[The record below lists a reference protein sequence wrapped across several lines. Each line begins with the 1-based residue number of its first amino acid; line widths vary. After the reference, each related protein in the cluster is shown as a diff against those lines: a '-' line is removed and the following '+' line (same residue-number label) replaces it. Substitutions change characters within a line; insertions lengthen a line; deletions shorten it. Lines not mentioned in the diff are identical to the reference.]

1 MKVSPYIADEL
12 ANKVYHLHQ
21 ALEQSKKIISILELE
36 NQNLKDLLSNMYPEN
51 TKYDI
56 ELLEGIEKI

>member
-36 NQNLKDLLSNMYPEN
+36 NQNLKDLLSDIDPEKM
-51 TKYDI
+51 THDM
-56 ELLEGIEKI
+56 ELVESV